1 MKEMLGFFKIRR
13 GHQKLFGVPFNSLL
27 PFGPLAPQ
35 LLKAFPLMWFN
46 LIGCQCVSP
55 KKWAIKERLFC
66 VFSIWYIGLLSILEV
81 PFV

>member
-1 MKEMLGFFKIRR
+1 MKEMLGFFRTKQGLQR
-13 GHQKLFGVPFNSLL
+13 FFWMPFISLL
-27 PFGPLAPQ
+27 SFRPLAPQ